1 MNRVEKIHEF
11 YKKNLKKI
19 PHIGLTGLNPHCES
33 YSNTNEEDK
42 IIKPAINF
50 LLKKTTKYSTFF
62 CRYNFLKKN
71 LKKFDVIIGMYHDQ
85 VLATLKTI

>member
-1 MNRVEKIHEF
+1 MNHVEKIHEF

-50 LLKKTTKYSTFF
+50 LLKKKTTKYLDLFLQIQFF
-62 CRYNFLKKN
+62 
-71 LKKFDVIIGMYHDQ
+71 
-85 VLATLKTI
+85 